1 MNPTPE
7 HMNSRTAAAW
17 TVALT
22 ALGGFTGF
30 VWGGAFLAVTC
41 GLSLAGGGAL
51 GAVLSHRRMV
61 AGAAGSQA
69 RTAALGYADGA
80 ADAMVLGIHAYRHS
94 AFPLSGPG
102 AVDLAERM
110 ARREEAYRLTAAEG
124 LPHHVR
130 EAAAATLE
138 AIDGG
143 CESAALSAVENLR
156 EAIQKRHCDL

>member
-1 MNPTPE
+1 MAEQMST
-7 HMNSRTAAAW
+7 RTAAAW
-17 TVALT
+17 TVALS
-22 ALGGFTGF
+22 ALGAFTGF

-41 GLSLAGGGAL
+41 GLSLAGGGTL

-61 AGAAGSQA
+61 AGAGGSPA
-69 RTAALGYADGA
+69 RTAALGYADGV
-80 ADAMVLGIHAYRHS
+80 ADTMVLAIHAYRHS

-102 AVDLAERM
+102 AVDPAERM

-143 CESAALSAVENLR
+143 CESAALSAVENLG
-156 EAIQKRHCDL
+156 EAIRKRHCDL